1 MAKRDDP
8 NVIDGFASVQALKR
22 ASARKQG
29 GVKVKIHESAD
40 EDAGAAK
47 VASAKAAAAADASA
61 ALSPARASANVV
73 VPQKRLVICY
83 SCGYSHT
90 VSGRMQNSYCPK
102 CKTKL
107 ITEDVTVGGKHT
119 EDILTIGNVTVTA
132 DAEFSDGL
140 TITGQ
145 RVVLDGDVTPVVS
158 ITASE
163 ALEMRSNAK
172 FRGESIH
179 NITGRV
185 IVPAGNNVKLDS
197 PFTCT
202 ELEISGAL
210 HADVSVENS
219 AHIMPGG
226 LLEGSFR
233 GPSLI
238 VQDGGGLIG
247 SVQVGVQVGV

>member
-22 ASARKQG
+22 ASARKEG
-29 GVKVKIHESAD
+29 GVKAKIHESVD

-47 VASAKAAAAADASA
+47 VASAKAVAAADASTVR
-61 ALSPARASANVV
+61 SPSRASATVV

-102 CKTKL
+102 CKKKL
-107 ITEDVTVGGKHT
+107 VTDDVIVGGKHT

-132 DAEFSDGL
+132 DAEFSEGL

-145 RVVLDGDVTPVVS
+145 RVVLDGDVTPLAS

-185 IVPAGNNVKLDS
+185 IVPAECVVKLDS
-197 PFTCT
+197 PFACT
-202 ELEISGAL
+202 NLEIYGSL
-210 HADVSVENS
+210 HAEVAVENS
-219 AHIMPGG
+219 ATILSGG
-226 LLEGSFR
+226 LLKGSFR

-238 VQDGGGLIG
+238 VHDGGGLIG
-247 SVQVGVQVGV
+247 SVQAGVKN